1 MRLFQINQFRWLSKL
16 NFFLSLNRDLASID
30 KNLRCTERFNCVH
43 GCTLYTYSA
52 HETRSENIEKI
63 SWRRKREKK
72 KDRRRCRILDTAWH
86 NFVNNVVFP
95 QKKFTIAYCDFQTVS
110 LLCAILACGNAVV
123 LSGYN
128 GHGLSYSDYTD
139 VADEY
144 VGSDGYVGY
153 KVLPTVAVPV
163 HAVSAAPLHVDASL
177 DHGYKHVEQE
187 HDYYVSIFFFFSYT
201 FTDAVFD
208 IYSLSP
214 VIARERVTI
223 LVKIS
228 RDVSRI
234 FQNSCEK
241 FFKIL

>member
-1 MRLFQINQFRWLSKL
+1 MLK
-16 NFFLSLNRDLASID
+16 
-30 KNLRCTERFNCVH
+30 
-43 GCTLYTYSA
+43 
-52 HETRSENIEKI
+52 
-63 SWRRKREKK
+63 
-72 KDRRRCRILDTAWH
+72 
-86 NFVNNVVFP
+86 
-95 QKKFTIAYCDFQTVS
+95 TVS

-187 HDYYVSIFFFFSYT
+187 HDYYSHPRYSFNYGVHDPHTGDVKTQHEVRDGDVVHGSYSVNEPDGSVRIVEYTADDHNGFNAVVKKVGPAIHPKPVPIVKYVSPAHYNSY
-201 FTDAVFD
+201 D
-208 IYSLSP
+208 Y
-214 VIARERVTI
+214 
-223 LVKIS
+223 
-228 RDVSRI
+228 
-234 FQNSCEK
+234 EK
-241 FFKIL
+241 HY